1 MNYQRL
7 IVTVL
12 HLPVML
18 RIDTFRLRILGKREG
33 LNGFET
39 SKSPNFIE
47 VIPGF
52 NIGINSQIESTLVV
66 EI

>member
-12 HLPVML
+12 NLLVML

-33 LNGFET
+33 LNGFKT

-47 VIPGF
+47 IIPGF
-52 NIGINSQIESTLVV
+52 NMGIHFQIDSNLVV